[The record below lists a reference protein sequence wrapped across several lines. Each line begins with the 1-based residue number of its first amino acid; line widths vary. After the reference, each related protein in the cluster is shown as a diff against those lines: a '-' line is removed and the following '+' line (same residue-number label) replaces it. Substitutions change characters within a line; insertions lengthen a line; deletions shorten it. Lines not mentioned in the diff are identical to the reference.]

1 MGREVRDRNTRDEDR
16 LVKFHPADI
25 AGVALVEAEPK
36 TDERGFFARLYCPD
50 EFAAAKIDFKPVQ
63 VSLSRN
69 DHLHTLRG
77 MHFQNPPHAEAKL
90 VHVTRGAIYDVVVDL
105 RAGSAT
111 FGRWAAFELNAESA
125 RAVFIPQ
132 GCAHGFLTLTPETD
146 VLYHIDRMQAA
157 GQAKGYRWNDPAL
170 NIRWPAKPA
179 VISAAD
185 RAWPDFSPGGN
196 S

>member
-1 MGREVRDRNTRDEDR
+1 M
-16 LVKFHPADI
+16 KFRATDI
-25 AGVALVEAEPK
+25 AGVILVEAEPK

-50 EFAAAKIDFKPVQ
+50 EFAAAKIDFTPAQ

-69 DHLHTLRG
+69 HHTHTLRG
-77 MHFQNPPHAEAKL
+77 MHFQNTPHAEAKL
-90 VHVTRGAIYDVVVDL
+90 VHVTRGTAYDVVVDL
-105 RAGSAT
+105 RKESAT
-111 FGRWAAFELNAESA
+111 FGRWAAFELSAESA

-157 GQAKGYRWNDPAL
+157 GHARGYRWNDPAFG
-170 NIRWPAKPA
+170 ICWPTEPA

-185 RAWPDFSPGGN
+185 RAWPDFSSARN